1 MRPWESARVAEA
13 QRETEPR
20 VESLLAESEQERKA
34 VLPVERPEE
43 RLPARSAWERAE
55 REESRTAENPTRSGP
70 QESLADA
77 EVERSREPARTERSR
92 TEWSWPL
99 ARGWR

>member
-13 QRETEPR
+13 ERETEPR

-34 VLPVERPEE
+34 VLPVER
-43 RLPARSAWERAE
+43 

-77 EVERSREPARTERSR
+77 AVERSREPARTERSW
-92 TEWSWPL
+92 TEWSWPSATGL
-99 ARGWR
+99 R